1 MSPLRQALDDYLEM
15 RRGLGFKL
23 QRASKLL
30 PDFLGWVERQGART
44 ITCELAITWALSRP
58 VSNAAWSVTRLGEVR
73 GFARYLHALDNR
85 TEVPAPDLLFGRY
98 RRGTPYLYSRRDM
111 TSLFSAARELCCPF
125 RAATISTLLGLLATT
140 GLRPGEAIRLH
151 RVDVDMGA
159 GVLVVRETKFDK
171 SREVPLHPST
181 VAALRRYSRER
192 DRLFAKPPSF
202 FLSMAGT
209 PLAHTNLSLAFRR
222 LLRATGIGAGARRR
236 PRLHDFRHTFAIT
249 TLLAWY
255 RDGEDVDSKLPQLS
269 TYLGHVDPAA
279 TYWYLSASP
288 ELMALTARRLERAA
302 SVTR

>member
-1 MSPLRQALDDYLEM
+1 
-15 RRGLGFKL
+15 
-23 QRASKLL
+23 
-30 PDFLGWVERQGART
+30 
-44 ITCELAITWALSRP
+44 
-58 VSNAAWSVTRLGEVR
+58 
-73 GFARYLHALDNR
+73 
-85 TEVPAPDLLFGRY
+85 
-98 RRGTPYLYSRRDM
+98 
-111 TSLFSAARELCCPF
+111 
-125 RAATISTLLGLLATT
+125 
-140 GLRPGEAIRLH
+140 
-151 RVDVDMGA
+151 MGA